1 MKRRVIKKWVNRFIT
16 PIVQDMPEIKGRYIE
31 VYNPDDPMQLL
42 HGYTGEN
49 TSIINGKRVG
59 EAERASKT
67 RGLFND
73 IKATAE
79 ELSRQIEGKPNLY
92 HRLCEARTGYGM
104 YVRVISF
111 DYPEGFVICEE
122 DEQ

>member
-16 PIVQDMPEIKGRYIE
+16 PIVKDMPEIKGRQIE
-31 VYNPDDPMQLL
+31 VYNPADPMQLL
-42 HGYTGEN
+42 HSYTGEN
-49 TSIINGKRVG
+49 IKVIKGKRVNEG
-59 EAERASKT
+59 EAIPRT

-73 IKATAE
+73 IKSTAD
-79 ELSRQIEGKPNLY
+79 ELKRQIEGKPHVYQRMIAAHGL
-92 HRLCEARTGYGM
+92 GM
-104 YVRVISF
+104 YVRVLSF